1 MENPNDK
8 GCYWFYF
15 NCQNSPCWPVLKTL
29 RTDSAW
35 VAAVAGPAA
44 ADWVQPVLGAG
55 LAAAD
60 LE

>member
-1 MENPNDK
+1 M
-8 GCYWFYF
+8 
-15 NCQNSPCWPVLKTL
+15 LKTL
-29 RTDSAW
+29 RTDSVL

-44 ADWVQPVLGAG
+44 ADWVQAVLGAG